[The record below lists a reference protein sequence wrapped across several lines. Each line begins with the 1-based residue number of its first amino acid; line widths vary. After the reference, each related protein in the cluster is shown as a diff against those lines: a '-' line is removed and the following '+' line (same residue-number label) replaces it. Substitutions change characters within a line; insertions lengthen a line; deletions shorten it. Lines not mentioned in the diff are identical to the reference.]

1 MPNYDVAPS
10 LFNVILNLLKL
21 FKNLVMQIIGWH
33 QNTYLGLFLK
43 YFLTDYFCKSIAGQ
57 KSGLGSFLSWQPYHM
72 QKLFG
77 LLNSFNYN
85 IGGGG
90 MLILG

>member
-1 MPNYDVAPS
+1 
-10 LFNVILNLLKL
+10 
-21 FKNLVMQIIGWH
+21 MQIIGWH
-33 QNTYLGLFLK
+33 QNMDLGIVFSNI
-43 YFLTDYFCKSIAGQ
+43 FLTDYFCKSIAGQ

-77 LLNSFNYN
+77 FLNSFNYN

-90 MLILG
+90 C